1 MRGWLGGAARVPIA
15 TMVMVAEMTGGY
27 KLMAPTMLAVVIS
40 FLLQVWLTRKAR
52 YPSLYEVQLPG
63 PEQSPIYKSAP
74 GAR

>member
-1 MRGWLGGAARVPIA
+1 MPIA
-15 TMVMVAEMTGGY
+15 T

-40 FLLQVWLTRKAR
+40 FLLQIWLTRKAR